1 MKQVVFIGKMNGY
14 ITPEKQAEFLSKH
27 GHLEGIL
34 GVDSDI
40 GCLTTK
46 YYTYNGG
53 GFKVI
58 YVGGQVAQVDRMDA
72 DEIKRIVSCSKL
84 KFGGF

>member
-14 ITPEKQAEFLSKH
+14 ITPEKQAEFLKRH
-27 GHLEGIL
+27 AHLECIVGP
-34 GVDSDI
+34 V
-40 GCLTTK
+40 K

-58 YVGGQVAQVDRMDA
+58 HVGGQVAQVDKMDA
-72 DEIKRIVSCSKL
+72 GEIKRLSSCSKI

>member
-1 MKQVVFIGKMNGY
+1 MKQVVYIGKMNGY
-14 ITPEKQAEFLSKH
+14 ITPERQAEFLKRH
-27 GHLEGIL
+27 GHLEGIIND
-34 GVDSDI
+34 V
-40 GCLTTK
+40 K

-58 YVGGQVAQVDRMDA
+58 YVGGQVAQIDKINP
-72 DEIKRIVSCSKL
+72 DEIKLIISCSKL

>member
-14 ITPEKQAEFLSKH
+14 ITPERQAEFLKRH
-27 GHLEGIL
+27 GHLEGIV
-34 GVDSDI
+34 GSV
-40 GCLTTK
+40 K

-53 GFKVI
+53 GFKVT
-58 YVGGQVAQVDRMDA
+58 YVGGQVAQINKINPE
-72 DEIKRIVSCSKL
+72 EIKTILACKDL

>member
-1 MKQVVFIGKMNGY
+1 MRFGQIENGY
-14 ITPEKQAEFLSKH
+14 ITPERQADFLSKH
-27 GHLEGIL
+27 AHLEGIL

-40 GCLTTK
+40 GCMTSK

-58 YVGGQVAQVDRMDA
+58 HINGKVAQVNRISE
-72 DEIKRIVSCSKL
+72 DEAKTIVSCARL

>member
-1 MKQVVFIGKMNGY
+1 MKKVIFIGKVNGY
-14 ITPEKQAEFLSKH
+14 ATPERQADFLSKH

-40 GCLTTK
+40 GCMTSK
-46 YYTYNGG
+46 YYTYNGA

-58 YVGGQVAQVDRMDA
+58 YVGGHVAQVDRINPH
-72 DEIKRIVSCSKL
+72 EIKTILACSGL

>member
-1 MKQVVFIGKMNGY
+1 MKQVVFIGKEKGY
-14 ITPEKQAEFLSKH
+14 ITPERQAEFLSRH
-27 GHLEGIL
+27 GHLEGID
-34 GVDSDI
+34 GSV
-40 GCLTTK
+40 K

-58 YVGGQVAQVDRMDA
+58 HVGGQVAQVEKINPDDIKLILRCS
-72 DEIKRIVSCSKL
+72 EI

>member
-14 ITPEKQAEFLSKH
+14 ITPERQAEFLKRH
-27 GHLEGIL
+27 GHLEGI
-34 GVDSDI
+34 I
-40 GCLTTK
+40 GNER
-46 YYTYNGG
+46 YYTYNGA

-58 YVGGQVAQVDRMDA
+58 YVGGHVAQVDRINPH
-72 DEIKRIVSCSKL
+72 EIKTILACSGL

>member
-14 ITPEKQAEFLSKH
+14 ITPERQAEFLKRH
-27 GHLEGIL
+27 GHLEGI
-34 GVDSDI
+34 I
-40 GCLTTK
+40 GNER

-58 YVGGQVAQVDRMDA
+58 TVAGKVAQINKINP
-72 DEIKRIVSCSKL
+72 DEIKLIMSCSKL